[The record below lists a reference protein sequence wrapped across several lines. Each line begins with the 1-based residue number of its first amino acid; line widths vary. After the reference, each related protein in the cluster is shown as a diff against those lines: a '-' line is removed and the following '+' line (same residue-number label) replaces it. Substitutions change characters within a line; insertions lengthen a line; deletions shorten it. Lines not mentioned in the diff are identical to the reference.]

1 MLMFISYVNVH
12 KAGSFTKFDERDPD
26 NNFFD
31 NITKS
36 SFQTS
41 YFTVFGKARDLKVN
55 ACQLNSYVM
64 LN

>member
-31 NITKS
+31 DITKS

-41 YFTVFGKARDLKVN
+41 YFKPNEVKRHLRISQYLEKPGIWK
-55 ACQLNSYVM
+55 
-64 LN
+64 

>member
-31 NITKS
+31 DITKS

-41 YFTVFGKARDLKVN
+41 YFKPNEVKRYLRI
-55 ACQLNSYVM
+55 S
-64 LN
+64 